1 MSGARAGDKGDVETK
16 QWLIDAK
23 LTEHK
28 SYSLSTKVLRKI
40 DGEAASYAKLPALVI
55 EFTHVAFGVRPKWAV
70 IPYDEFKRLFDKE
83 KGV

>member
-28 SYSLSTKVLRKI
+28 SYALSTKGLRKI
-40 DGEAASYAKLPALVI
+40 DGEAAAYAKSPALVV
-55 EFTHVAFGVRPKWAV
+55 EFTNVEFGVPAKWAV
-70 IPYDEFKRLFDKE
+70 IPYAEFLRIFKNDKE
-83 KGV
+83 A